1 MSRNSISSNARQV
14 INNIFP
20 KNLYYIFTY
29 HRRCQLYIFSHLRF
43 KQEER
48 SRKLSGARNKPR
60 KISSNR
66 GSINSLHSLSSSS
79 AFLNKVMLYN
89 TKMYQIFLITWQ
101 FCISRKYS
109 NMLPCCRKTKQ
120 KPRIQQSCEWVH
132 PTRPERSVY
141 WNTSQIISLQWPK
154 NQNESAHMAKD

>member
-1 MSRNSISSNARQV
+1 MLS
-14 INNIFP
+14 
-20 KNLYYIFTY
+20 YIFTY

-89 TKMYQIFLITWQ
+89 TKMYQIFLIRHGN
-101 FCISRKYS
+101 FVSRENILTCFHVVGRRNRNREFSKAANGCTRRGQKGLS
-109 NMLPCCRKTKQ
+109 IGILHRSFRCNGQRIKTKARIW
-120 KPRIQQSCEWVH
+120 PRTNVC
-132 PTRPERSVY
+132 Y
-141 WNTSQIISLQWPK
+141 
-154 NQNESAHMAKD
+154 AG